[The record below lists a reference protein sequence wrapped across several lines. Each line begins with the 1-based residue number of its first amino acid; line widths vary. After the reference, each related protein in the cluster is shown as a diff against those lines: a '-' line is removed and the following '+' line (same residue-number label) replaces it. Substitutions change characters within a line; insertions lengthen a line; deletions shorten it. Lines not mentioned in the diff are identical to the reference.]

1 MPLNQYG
8 VLKGRPVAAK
18 REQDSQSPHYQVH
31 IVAND
36 EHYRIAVNVMS
47 VKSPSELLFIVD
59 DSFEHPITKGLPGLA
74 DEFTLLQSKPGEQAL
89 DFIRGNLFDRLEMR
103 ILSAT
108 VAGPDHDLSAH
119 VEHFVYSAIHEAD
132 AVVYAF

>member
-47 VKSPSELLFIVD
+47 VKSPYC
-59 DSFEHPITKGLPGLA
+59 G
-74 DEFTLLQSKPGEQAL
+74 
-89 DFIRGNLFDRLEMR
+89 
-103 ILSAT
+103 
-108 VAGPDHDLSAH
+108 
-119 VEHFVYSAIHEAD
+119 
-132 AVVYAF
+132 

>member
-8 VLKGRPVAAK
+8 VLKGRPFAAK
-18 REQDSQSPHYQVH
+18 RAQDSQCPHYQVH
-31 IVAND
+31 IVATD

-59 DSFEHPITKGLPGLA
+59 DGFEHPITKGLPGLA
-74 DEFTLLQSKPGEQAL
+74 DGFTLLQSKPGEQAL

-103 ILSAT
+103 ILT
-108 VAGPDHDLSAH
+108 AH
-119 VEHFVYSAIHEAD
+119 GQGA
-132 AVVYAF
+132 